1 MKEDKTK
8 HTLFL
13 RAGDM
18 EYLGELLRP
27 RGVSASLAVRRTISR
42 FVDDLKSRES
52 AIETIDLGDTTND

>member
-18 EYLGELLRP
+18 DFLCDLMRP
-27 RGVSASLAVRRTISR
+27 KGVSGSSVIRTVISR
-42 FVDDLKSRES
+42 YVDQLRARDKPLEELKLEADL
-52 AIETIDLGDTTND
+52 DD

>member
-18 EYLGELLRP
+18 EYLGDLLRP
-27 RGVSASLAVRRTISR
+27 RGISASLAVRKTISR
-42 FVDDLKSRES
+42 YVDDLRSREKQ
-52 AIETIDLGDTTND
+52 DQPLNLGDMTND